1 MQDSIEK
8 MHAKLLHQQANTQET
23 STLPVSFSSCFRALC
38 SCWVHS
44 VLYVSPEIYIFLFIQ
59 MQEFEKWLYQNPE
72 IMDNVFG
79 WQCPSPEGEIIN

>member
-1 MQDSIEK
+1 M
-8 MHAKLLHQQANTQET
+8 
-23 STLPVSFSSCFRALC
+23 

>member
-1 MQDSIEK
+1 
-8 MHAKLLHQQANTQET
+8 MHAKTTTPAGKRTGRPQHYLFHTLLVLE
-23 STLPVSFSSCFRALC
+23 LC
-38 SCWVHS
+38 VSCWVHS